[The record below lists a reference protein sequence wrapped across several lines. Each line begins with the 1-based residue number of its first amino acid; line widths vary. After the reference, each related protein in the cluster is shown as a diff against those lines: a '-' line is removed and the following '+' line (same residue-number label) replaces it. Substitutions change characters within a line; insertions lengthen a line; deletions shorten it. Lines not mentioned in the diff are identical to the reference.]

1 MNNIKHNFIDNVI
14 SYKIS
19 NRVKKEIDVN
29 LRIVE
34 CNSEKNNYYILEY
47 DPDNSTAFA
56 HWVYECCVYIPSYL
70 ELKKKIPS
78 LKVYLTN
85 KRKYK
90 DIFLKYLGVDIN
102 DIVYSIELP
111 NTSVFHEMVSLSDKN
126 VSDEYKIILDNFL
139 NYFPKKYEKET
150 SMLLMPRQFKEN
162 YIGNDR
168 AYDTHLHEKVILEIN
183 PNNKILHTDKIEEL
197 EEQIKIVQ
205 GSETVVLTDGSPFD
219 VNIIFAKKNNI
230 IVLNDNIVKRLIASE
245 FVHKYIIEH
254 IIEKNELNIKYT
266 ENTSVRSLIDVL
278 NIQ

>member
-1 MNNIKHNFIDNVI
+1 
-14 SYKIS
+14 
-19 NRVKKEIDVN
+19 
-29 LRIVE
+29 
-34 CNSEKNNYYILEY
+34 
-47 DPDNSTAFA
+47 
-56 HWVYECCVYIPSYL
+56 
-70 ELKKKIPS
+70 
-78 LKVYLTN
+78 LTN

>member
-1 MNNIKHNFIDNVI
+1 MTEVLLSIQEKMNKSNILLKF
-14 SYKIS
+14 
-19 NRVKKEIDVN
+19 N
-29 LRIVE
+29 L
-34 CNSEKNNYYILEY
+34 EKNNYFILEWSS
-47 DPDNSTAFA
+47 DSSNAFA
-56 HWVYECCVYIPSYL
+56 HWVYECCVYIPYYF
-70 ELKKKIPS
+70 ELKKNIPS
-78 LKVYLTN
+78 LKLYLTN

-111 NTSVFHEMVSLSDKN
+111 NMCVFHTLVCLPDKN
-126 VSDEYKIILDNFL
+126 VTDEYKIVLDNFL

-162 YIGNDR
+162 YVGNDR
-168 AYDTHLHEKVILEIN
+168 VYDTRLHEKLILEIS

-197 EEQIKIVQ
+197 EEQIKMVQ

-230 IVLNDNIVKRLIASE
+230 IVLNDNVVKRLIASE
-245 FVHKYIIEH
+245 FVHKYIIEK

-266 ENTSVRSLIDVL
+266 KDMSVHSLIDIL
-278 NIQ
+278 NI